1 MKEFDQE
8 SFEEN
13 VFEDV
18 EFDFDV
24 VEKLVNVYVD
34 SEEVKG
40 EKEDEF

>member
-8 SFEEN
+8 SFEL
-13 VFEDV
+13 FEDV